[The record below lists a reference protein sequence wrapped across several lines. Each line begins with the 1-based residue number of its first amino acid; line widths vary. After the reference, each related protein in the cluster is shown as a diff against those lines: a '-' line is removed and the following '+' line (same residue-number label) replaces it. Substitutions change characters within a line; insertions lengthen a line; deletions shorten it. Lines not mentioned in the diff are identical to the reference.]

1 MDKFMSK
8 IQLVMAVILFISSTI
23 TTIVSISRLEW
34 VSVIWAI
41 VTFLCGCLFR
51 VSIQEFKETK

>member
-1 MDKFMSK
+1 MDKIMSK
-8 IQLVMAVILFISSTI
+8 IQLVMAVILLISSSI

-34 VSVIWAI
+34 VSVIWII

-51 VSIQEFKETK
+51 VAIQEFKETK